1 MKKTV
6 LLSLFMAIV
15 GMSNAQVDTF
25 DLNHM
30 PRNYHLENWPDSGM
44 FECDHYYN
52 GQIWGARVLCVGVP
66 ANCSD
71 PTINHSWERSVYGY
85 DFWNIPNIRNF
96 AVGKHSDTPIS
107 VAGIAFLYPRFKWDR
122 TTGTRHIIRSEWIS
136 HDYDLLKLQLMDTSM
151 NVLAEGCN
159 LLTDSVGNPI
169 LRINVNGPSS
179 LPEVHLAPN
188 TYVDQNYQP
197 ITYDIYEAMFPSPIT
212 VTDSFYLALHFES
225 SRQNKEPLSVP
236 APGIYEFLAINNN
249 SGYAQGFRNYDFP
262 EINWFAKSSYR
273 YINDIEYISVVDDN
287 WFTHDDVCEEKHG
300 YMLIFPILETS
311 CHVPTGLRWNPMGGG
326 KVRLS
331 WESGT
336 WDTEWEV
343 SYGLSGIA
351 PEDGTIITAT
361 STSAQLSGIGT
372 DTHYVAYVR
381 TKCVVRDTVW
391 SDWSDSISIFLSTQG
406 IDNMDKDGGIVL
418 LPNPASNSVLLTTE
432 APLTGIDVYTAAGAF
447 YKHLPASGNAA
458 DIDVSSWPSGTY
470 LLHIS
475 TPIGITTKKLIVQ

>member
-44 FECDHYYN
+44 FEFIHDYN
-52 GQIWGARVLCVGVP
+52 ANVHGFRVLYVGIPFDNNFP
-66 ANCSD
+66 A
-71 PTINHSWERSVYGY
+71 TGGVVYGY

-96 AVGKHSDTPIS
+96 AVGKHSDTPIP
-107 VAGIAFLYPRFKWDR
+107 VAGIAFLYPRFKWDM
-122 TTGTRHIIRSEWIS
+122 TTSTRYSVRNEWLS
-136 HDYDLLKLQLMDTSM
+136 HGYDLLKLQLMDTGM
-151 NVLAEGCN
+151 NVLSEGTS
-159 LLTDSVGNPI
+159 LLSDTVGHPI
-169 LRINVNGPSS
+169 LQMNVNTYPQEVYLRPPSYLDNANYGP
-179 LPEVHLAPN
+179 V
-188 TYVDQNYQP
+188 TF
-197 ITYDIYEAMFPSPIT
+197 DIYEAMFPAP
-212 VTDSFYLALHFES
+212 VMVVDSFYLALHFES
-225 SRQNKEPLSVP
+225 SRQNKVPLSVP
-236 APGIYEFLAINNN
+236 VPGIYERLAVNANQ
-249 SGYAQGFRNYDFP
+249 GYALEFRNYDFP
-262 EINWFAKSSYR
+262 EINYFAKSSYR
-273 YINDIEYISVVDDN
+273 YINDNEYISVADDN
-287 WFTHDDVCEEKHG
+287 WFTHDIGEEKHG

-311 CHVPTGLRWNPMGGG
+311 CRVPTGLRWNPMGGG
-326 KVRLS
+326 NVRLS

-391 SDWSDSISIFLSTQG
+391 SDWSDSISIFLSPQG
-406 IDNMDKDGGIVL
+406 IDNMDKDGGIAL
-418 LPNPASNSVLLTTE
+418 QPNPASNSVLLTTE

-447 YKHLPASGNAA
+447 YKHLPASGNTA

-475 TPIGITTKKLIVQ
+475 TPFGITTKKLIVQ